1 MQPQSPA
8 NSRLRPIRAAK
19 ATTNRTAACVNVGAG
34 VDAKTGAA
42 TSVGGMMKTF
52 EEFGGF
58 WKMGRRGDHNMSLGR
73 RYVSDFCADVC
84 HRQATRRVLMR
95 LIRGR

>member
-1 MQPQSPA
+1 
-8 NSRLRPIRAAK
+8 
-19 ATTNRTAACVNVGAG
+19 
-34 VDAKTGAA
+34 
-42 TSVGGMMKTF
+42 MKTF